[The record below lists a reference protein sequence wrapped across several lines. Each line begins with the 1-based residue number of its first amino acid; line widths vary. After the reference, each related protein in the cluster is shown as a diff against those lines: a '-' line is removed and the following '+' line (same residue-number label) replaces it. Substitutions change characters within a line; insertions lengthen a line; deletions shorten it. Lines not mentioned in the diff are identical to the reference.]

1 MQTVVYEK
9 SIFKSK
15 TFWANTISFVLILIP
30 EVMKYMDGT
39 LHVGDQNTVMLM
51 LVQAQNFMNVALRLI
66 TRGPIKQRVALL
78 RVGVN
83 YLLGR
88 GIK

>member
-30 EVMKYMDGT
+30 EVMKYLDGT
-39 LHVGDQNTVMLM
+39 LHVGDQNTVMLV
-51 LVQAQNFMNVALRLI
+51 LVQAQNIGNIALRIL
-66 TRGPIKQRVALL
+66 TQGPVKQRFTAL